1 LAELAHEH
9 ASSARQRARDLD
21 HPVLLSLSIPTAVP
35 EDPLVLIEGA
45 TPEDGYAFL
54 WQQPAADFALT
65 GIGAIAVSVGNGSSR
80 FTTVAESCNR
90 VVEDAI
96 IAVSGEVERPGPF
109 FVGGFAFSP
118 NIGTTSNWEAF
129 PAGCMI
135 LPRSHVIRC
144 GSSATL
150 TLNVMVQPNSAPDAV
165 ARAITEELARLREP
179 ASPSSRTVSVGQ
191 AVPANPS
198 CRTAGTARPT
208 PNHTVEVQNVGTSR
222 SPLVRGN
229 NGAVRVE
236 GRPEWPIGEGS
247 TVTPD
252 DAAWRRAVLQT
263 ISDIRTGRLDKLV
276 LARECRVS
284 SGVEVDP
291 GRLLQRLRH
300 AYPTCT
306 NFLFRTPGGVFLGA
320 TPERLVALDNGNV
333 RTAALAGSIARS
345 DSKTK
350 DRELGYRLLHDH
362 KERRE
367 HALVVKAI
375 EEALAPLCSRL
386 DVTAEPDLLRLEN
399 VQHLITPISG
409 GLSHSCGILD
419 LVARLHPSPAVGGY
433 PRAAALE
440 ALREREDIERGW
452 YAGPVGWMDAQ
463 GNGDFA
469 VAVRSA
475 LVHGTCVTL
484 CAGAGIVAGSDP
496 DVELAE
502 VRLKMQPILS
512 ALADK
517 STTTATAM
525 SNQRLAS

>member
-45 TPEDGYAFL
+45 PADDGYAFL

-65 GIGAIAVSVGNGSSR
+65 GIGALAAAVGHGSSR
-80 FTTVAESCNR
+80 FTTVAEACNR
-90 VVEDAI
+90 ILEDSI
-96 IAVSGEVERPGPF
+96 TAVSGEVERPGPF
-109 FVGGFAFSP
+109 FVGGFAFSEAV
-118 NIGTTSNWEAF
+118 GTSTQWQAF
-129 PAGCMI
+129 PSGCMI
-135 LPRSHVIRC
+135 LPRTHVLRH

-150 TLNVMVQPNSAPDAV
+150 TLNIMVQPNSSPDEVVRAVIAEV
-165 ARAITEELARLREP
+165 ARLAGMVP
-179 ASPSSRTVSVGQ
+179 AS
-191 AVPANPS
+191 NPPFAKGDKDGGHAHAHENP
-198 CRTAGTARPT
+198 RIAQEAK
-208 PNHTVEVQNVGTSR
+208 
-222 SPLVRGN
+222 
-229 NGAVRVE
+229 
-236 GRPEWPIGEGS
+236 
-247 TVTPD
+247 VTPD
-252 DAAWRRAVLQT
+252 DAEWRRAVLQT
-263 ISDIRTGRLDKLV
+263 IADIRTGRVDKLV

-284 SGVEVDP
+284 SGVEVNP
-291 GRLLQRLRH
+291 GRLLQRLRR

-320 TPERLVALDNGNV
+320 TPERLVALDNGDV

-386 DVTAEPDLLRLEN
+386 NVAGEPDLLRLEN

-409 GLSHSCGILD
+409 RLSHSCGILD

-433 PRAAALE
+433 PRTAALE

-475 LVHGTCVTL
+475 LVRGTCVTL

-496 DVELAE
+496 DIELAE

-512 ALADK
+512 ALADE

-525 SNQRLAS
+525 SHQRLAS

>member
-1 LAELAHEH
+1 MTPELTKLMHEQTVR
-9 ASSARQRARDLD
+9 ARNRARDLD
-21 HPVLLSLSIPTAVP
+21 RPVLLSVSIPVSVP
-35 EDPLVLIEGA
+35 EDPLALIEGA
-45 TPEDGYAFL
+45 PADDGHAFL
-54 WQQPAADFALT
+54 WQQPAADFALA

-80 FTTVAESCNR
+80 FTTVAEGCNR
-90 VVEDAI
+90 SVEEAI
-96 IAVSGEVERPGPF
+96 IAASGEVDRPGPF

-118 NIGTTSNWEAF
+118 NIDTTSDWGAF

-135 LPRSHVIRC
+135 LPRSQVIRC

-165 ARAITEELARLREP
+165 ARTVTEELARLQNR
-179 ASPSSRTVSVGQ
+179 A
-191 AVPANPS
+191 PS
-198 CRTAGTARPT
+198 CDPHLLRGAP
-208 PNHTVEVQNVGTSR
+208 PCSP
-222 SPLVRGN
+222 PLVRGDK
-229 NGAVRVE
+229 E
-236 GRPEWPIGEGS
+236 GGHAHTSADLRITQAA

-252 DAAWRRAVLQT
+252 DAEWRRAVVQT
-263 ISDIRTGRLDKLV
+263 ITDIQARRLDKLV
-276 LARECRVS
+276 LARECRV
-284 SGVEVDP
+284 VRRAAVDAV
-291 GRLLQRLRH
+291 RLLRRLRR

-306 NFLFRTPGGVFLGA
+306 NFLFRTPAGVFLGA
-320 TPERLVALDNGNV
+320 TPERLVALDNGEV
-333 RTAALAGSIARS
+333 RTAALAGSVARS
-345 DSKTK
+345 DSKAK
-350 DRELGYRLLHDH
+350 DRELGYRLLHDG

-367 HALVVKAI
+367 HALVVQAI

-386 DVTAEPDLLRLEN
+386 DVVVEPDLLRLEN

-409 GLSHSCGILD
+409 RLSRSCGILD

-440 ALREREDIERGW
+440 LLHQRENIERGW
-452 YAGPVGWMDAQ
+452 YAGPVGWMDAH

-502 VRLKMQPILS
+502 VRLKMQPLLS
-512 ALADK
+512 ALADE
-517 STTTATAM
+517 STTTATAT